1 MKAVILEVKNG
12 DAAALKDDGTVVK
25 IKDENYKVGDVIRMK
40 EKKPLFNKKWGTLV
54 AALLIFAMVGTSTWV
69 SAEPYYFVDFNS
81 VDDEITFEVDSRDRV
96 INADFENSFSRAE
109 LEALDIIGM
118 KIDKAILEV
127 IETLK
132 INVDEEKFLITT
144 APKEDDDREKAERLA
159 AKILKVLEETTVEKG
174 DDDQLEVEAIGAQ
187 MVEKAREVGI
197 SPGKVNIVE
206 KLFEGNDRGIEIGDR
221 TFRTS
226 GAYLDFIKGY
236 TDDKDATPEEIKEN
250 TKALMK
256 DLMRAYSE
264 SKGEKNGVKFQEELD
279 DEDFED
285 KDLNKDGKVNGKDTA
300 PGQNELKPDDDPDDS
315 LKPEKEKSNNGN
327 AKGNGNN

>member
-54 AALLIFAMVGTSTWV
+54 AALLIFAMVGTSTYV
-69 SAEPYYFVDFNS
+69 NAAPNFDVYVEDINEDYEFLFRVNKLGKVVDVFVGREKDEPIEFNDENLTLEGMGIEEAIDA
-81 VDDEITFEVDSRDRV
+81 VLLDQGWDDETIITVAAKDKDDAEKIAQRIRDR
-96 INADFENSFSRAE
+96 INEDEGDGE
-109 LEALDIIGM
+109 LER
-118 KIDKAILEV
+118 
-127 IETLK
+127 TR
-132 INVDEEKFLITT
+132 EEKTI
-144 APKEDDDREKAERLA
+144 ESISNEMVRE
-159 AKILKVLEETTVEKG
+159 
-174 DDDQLEVEAIGAQ
+174 
-187 MVEKAREVGI
+187 AREVGI

-236 TDDKDATPEEIKEN
+236 TDDEEATPEEIKEN

-256 DLMRAYSE
+256 DLMKAYSE
-264 SKGEKNGVKFQEELD
+264 SKGNKEGMKFQEDLD
-279 DEDFED
+279 DENE
-285 KDLNKDGKVNGKDTA
+285 DGKVNGKDKA
-300 PGQNELKPDDDPDDS
+300 PGQLMDKDKSEVELELEDDNGNQG
-315 LKPEKEKSNNGN
+315 KEKSN
-327 AKGNGNN
+327 KGNGNN